1 MKFYNVLKEISNL
14 LEDFLKVAQ
23 LAGVSLTPTSIS
35 FEVLSAPHK
44 PPSNLPVGKAGV
56 YVFAWKDQCLKVGKV
71 GSKSKARFTSQHY
84 NPGSS
89 VSNLAKSVL
98 RDFEKLG
105 LTGINESNAG
115 DWVKDN
121 CHRINFFVDVSCGI
135 SVVTLLEVFL
145 QCRLNPRYEGFLSQK

>member
-1 MKFYNVLKEISNL
+1 
-14 LEDFLKVAQ
+14 
-23 LAGVSLTPTSIS
+23 
-35 FEVLSAPHK
+35 
-44 PPSNLPVGKAGV
+44 
-56 YVFAWKDQCLKVGKV
+56 VGKV

-84 NPGSS
+84 NPKSS

-98 RDFEKLG
+98 GDSEKLG
-105 LTGINESNAG
+105 LTNVNESNVG
-115 DWVKDN
+115 DWIKKH

>member
-1 MKFYNVLKEISNL
+1 MNVLNEISEL
-14 LEDFLKVAQ
+14 LEDFHKVAQ
-23 LAGVSLTPTSIS
+23 LAGVSLNPESIS
-35 FEVLSAPHK
+35 FEVLPAPHK

-56 YVFAWKDQCLKVGKV
+56 YVFVYNEQCFKVGKV

-84 NPGSS
+84 NPKSS

-98 RDFEKLG
+98 GDFEKLG
-105 LTGINESNAG
+105 LKGINELNVG